1 MRLKEKGKLVDEFI
15 DVVQSSKVIES
26 NKLIKYQVLVIT
38 QIFKIKK
45 MLNNKKEEPFQKRR
59 SKSNINPLYKDVSL
73 IERWKAGMLRD
84 KSHTR
89 RLGHFYQV
97 KKSS

>member
-26 NKLIKYQVLVIT
+26 NKLIKYQVLVT

-45 MLNNKKEEPFQKRR
+45 MLNNKKEEPF
-59 SKSNINPLYKDVSL
+59 
-73 IERWKAGMLRD
+73 
-84 KSHTR
+84 
-89 RLGHFYQV
+89 
-97 KKSS
+97 